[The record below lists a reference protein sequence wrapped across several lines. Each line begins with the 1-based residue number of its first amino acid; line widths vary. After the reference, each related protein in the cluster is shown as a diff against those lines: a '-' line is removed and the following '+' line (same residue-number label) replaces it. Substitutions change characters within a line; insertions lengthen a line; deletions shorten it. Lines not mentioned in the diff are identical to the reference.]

1 MLWQTVYEK
10 VAEEYPEVHYE
21 TMLIDGCAAR
31 LVSRPGYFDVIA
43 AENMFGDILSALA
56 NSAAGSMGIAGSG
69 DIGSEG
75 KGLYE
80 CAGGSAPDIAGQNIA
95 NPIAEI
101 LSAAL
106 MLRLSFH
113 MTVEADA
120 IEAAIVKVLDDGY
133 RTGDIMTPGGK
144 QLSCSDMGD
153 AISEAI

>member
-1 MLWQTVYEK
+1 
-10 VAEEYPEVHYE
+10 
-21 TMLIDGCAAR
+21 MLIDGCAAR

-43 AENMFGDILSALA
+43 AENMFGDILSDLA

-80 CAGGSAPDIAGQNIA
+80 CAGGPAPDIAGQNIA

-144 QLSCSDMGD
+144 RLSCSDMGD

>member
-1 MLWQTVYEK
+1 MPP
-10 VAEEYPEVHYE
+10 AP
-21 TMLIDGCAAR
+21 C
-31 LVSRPGYFDVIA
+31 VIA
-43 AENMFGDILSALA
+43 APATWARARI
-56 NSAAGSMGIAGSG
+56 IR
-69 DIGSEG
+69 
-75 KGLYE
+75 
-80 CAGGSAPDIAGQNIA
+80 CASGSAPDIAGQNIA

-144 QLSCSDMGD
+144 RLSCSDMGD

>member
-1 MLWQTVYEK
+1 
-10 VAEEYPEVHYE
+10 
-21 TMLIDGCAAR
+21 
-31 LVSRPGYFDVIA
+31 
-43 AENMFGDILSALA
+43 
-56 NSAAGSMGIAGSG
+56 MGIAGSG

-133 RTGDIMTPGGK
+133 RTGDIMTREASGSPAATWGMPYPRRSDCGPRCGLK
-144 QLSCSDMGD
+144 REVPLCASNSLSHS
-153 AISEAI
+153 IK